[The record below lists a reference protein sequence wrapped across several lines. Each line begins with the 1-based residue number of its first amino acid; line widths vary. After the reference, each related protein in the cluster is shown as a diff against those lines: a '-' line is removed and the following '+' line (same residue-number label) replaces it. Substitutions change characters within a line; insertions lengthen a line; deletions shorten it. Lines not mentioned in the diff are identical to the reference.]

1 LIDRIQAVKIND
13 NKPVG
18 ALQTETKKGT
28 QGGIATP
35 VSSGSSAK
43 APGPAVNLSISP
55 ALSQGTSVLSETA
68 ALDKIRQMVESG
80 QFKIDFPATA
90 EQILRNA
97 VSAIGGSKS
106 SE

>member
-1 LIDRIQAVKIND
+1 MKIND
-13 NKPVG
+13 NKSVG
-18 ALQTETKKGT
+18 TLQTETKKGA
-28 QGGIATP
+28 QGGAASPVAASAT
-35 VSSGSSAK
+35 AK
-43 APGPAVNLSISP
+43 APAPAVNLSINP
-55 ALSQGTSVLSETA
+55 ALSQGTNTLSETV
-68 ALDKIRQMVESG
+68 ALDKIRQLVESG